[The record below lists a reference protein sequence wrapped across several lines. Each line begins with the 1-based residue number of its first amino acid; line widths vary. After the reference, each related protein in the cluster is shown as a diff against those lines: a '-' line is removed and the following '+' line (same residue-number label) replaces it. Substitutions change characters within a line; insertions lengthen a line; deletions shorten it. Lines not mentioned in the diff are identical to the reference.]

1 MCNQSQGYY
10 GSNKTLSPVA
20 QAVLDAGNCSRS
32 MIHRLNIAS
41 ALRAAA
47 DQVEQKWQ
55 GLGHEACQEIRAIA
69 AELEAQTEP
78 QISEEENERRFREA
92 LRIIQNTTSEELTEL
107 MGEEFLEE
115 FRRVSRR

>member
-1 MCNQSQGYY
+1 MN
-10 GSNKTLSPVA
+10 NLSPAA
-20 QAVLDAGNCSRS
+20 QQVFWAFNRAASGKPDDWHYLPA
-32 MIHRLNIAS
+32 IAA

-47 DQVEQKWQ
+47 DHCDSGE
-55 GLGHEACQEIRAIA
+55 LALTCLHSIHAIA
-69 AELEAQTEP
+69 DELEAQTEP